1 MCVCVDVDLSVLSCT
16 CVFVAAFV
24 VLTPKRNLGVN
35 HVLFKLSLFVGMFL
49 CFLCYKLEI

>member
-1 MCVCVDVDLSVLSCT
+1 MCVCVDVSVLSCT

-35 HVLFKLSLFVGMFL
+35 HILFKLSLFVGMFL